1 MEFVVSGLVLGFF
14 TSFHCIGMCGPIALT
29 LPLHGE
35 SKSHKLIG
43 GIIYNFG
50 RSTTYVIFGFI
61 FGLLG
66 QSLGVLGFQRWVSII
81 AGILLIITVLSPSLF
96 KSNFNTSGIL
106 KLLLSKVKLA
116 LKKLFSIRSF
126 GSLYLIGLLN
136 GLLPCGPLYIAFI
149 ISTGT
154 GNAITAAIFMLM
166 FGLGIIPVLLFVTI
180 LGNFIS
186 IPVRNKINSL
196 FPTLIVIIGI
206 LFILRGLNLGI
217 PYLSPKEEM
226 IKKKIE
232 RTINSQNTEHAPIM
246 VPIINDSNE

>member
-1 MEFVVSGLVLGFF
+1 
-14 TSFHCIGMCGPIALT
+14 
-29 LPLHGE
+29 
-35 SKSHKLIG
+35 
-43 GIIYNFG
+43 
-50 RSTTYVIFGFI
+50 
-61 FGLLG
+61 
-66 QSLGVLGFQRWVSII
+66 
-81 AGILLIITVLSPSLF
+81 
-96 KSNFNTSGIL
+96 
-106 KLLLSKVKLA
+106 LA

-186 IPVRNKINSL
+186 IPVRNKITSL